1 MAESPG
7 GSDLSFV
14 NESMGCHKGV
24 NLGGASFQK
33 MGSGEP
39 CKIDNLAKAALPP
52 RVMTMVFEP
61 ASSP

>member
-1 MAESPG
+1 VMAESPG

-39 CKIDNLAKAALPP
+39 CKIDNPAEGRFAA
-52 RVMTMVFEP
+52 TGDDYGF
-61 ASSP
+61 